1 MQFIW
6 STKESGVD
14 GIVHVPAISRY
25 LHGVR
30 LVMRAF
36 SYGAQI
42 DDGLPPFEMD
52 RENIGHAWPDRLLYL
67 KANIKRKLDLML
79 ESER

>member
-1 MQFIW
+1 M
-6 STKESGVD
+6 D
-14 GIVHVPAISRY
+14 GIVHVPAISRH

-30 LVMRAF
+30 LVMSAF

-52 RENIGHAWPDRLLYL
+52 RENIGHAWPDRLLHL
-67 KANIKRKLDLML
+67 KANIEQKQDRLL
-79 ESER
+79 ESDR